1 MEANS
6 QIPVGENSLPEV
18 IQDKN
23 GLVIGKLNVERHLYA
38 HKQFSNQMV
47 SNAET
52 IKKTA
57 EALEKIQHKGFL

>member
-18 IQDKN
+18 IQNKN

-38 HKQFSNQMV
+38 HKHFSNQMV
-47 SNAET
+47 STAET